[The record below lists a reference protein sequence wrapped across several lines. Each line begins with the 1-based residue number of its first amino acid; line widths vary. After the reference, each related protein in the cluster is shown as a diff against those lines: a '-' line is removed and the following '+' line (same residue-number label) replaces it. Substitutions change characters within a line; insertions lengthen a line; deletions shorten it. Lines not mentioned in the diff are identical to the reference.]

1 MTDTAHHI
9 AWFRHTG
16 PYIKAHRGRT
26 FVVYLG
32 NGALGSA
39 GHATLIHDLAL
50 LHSMG
55 IKLVLVHAT
64 REAIGAALPTN
75 RQAQFHDG
83 IRITDDLTL
92 SLAIEIAARHRVQLE
107 QQLSMG
113 LPNTCLLYTSPSPR
127 DATLSRMPSS
137 A

>member
-26 FVVYLG
+26 FVLYLG
-32 NGALGSA
+32 NGALESA
-39 GHATLIHDLAL
+39 GHATLIQDVAL
-50 LHSMG
+50 LHSLG

-64 REAIGAALPTN
+64 REAIDAALPTD
-75 RQAQFHDG
+75 RPAQFHDG
-83 IRITDDLTL
+83 LRITDDLAL
-92 SLAIEIAARHRVQLE
+92 SVAIETAARQRVQLE

-113 LPNTCLLYTSPSPR
+113 LP
-127 DATLSRMPSS
+127 LSLIHI
-137 A
+137 